1 MEVQDF
7 KNAAGRC
14 SSNTVD
20 VQQKNT
26 PAGNERPKSGR
37 GGFRACVGG
46 IKLIPSGCRWLGF
59 IIASVLI
66 STQSA
71 NSQDGH
77 GKGGVV
83 RLDDVVVTASRLSDR
98 IAGSSAT
105 VITARDIERS
115 PGRTI
120 PEILSVEAGIRF
132 TDLYGSNNGAGQT
145 IDVRG
150 FGEPATANT
159 LILINGRRLT
169 DLDLA
174 AVDFSSIPLASI
186 ERIEILRGNLGS
198 VLYGGGAQ
206 GGVINIITKTD
217 SARGMHGDVKV
228 QYGSDDFRWASFS
241 ASQGAEAYSVSV
253 FGNYVSSDGYRE
265 NNDLKQK
272 NLTTELRRH
281 GDQGDL
287 FVHLDLDN
295 QRLGLPG
302 GRIVDPSTGQNDLA
316 NPKEAQTPNDFAFQN
331 GTALV
336 LGGNFEW
343 TDSVEFV
350 LDASVRRKDQDSDFR
365 NQDQSRDTVLTTW
378 GLTPRINLD
387 TLVFDNGLSGTM
399 GLDVYYVDYNS
410 DRKRNPQSAP
420 FTRVKGRQSSF
431 AIYAQNTLEVTPGFS
446 ITGGARLERINFT
459 AGDTAFP
466 NNPGSFGFPQ
476 TTFRPSLTDI
486 DVEYAWNLGFD
497 YDLGKNFD
505 LYGHVGR
512 GYRTPTIDERSG
524 TAFALNTFELDNQL
538 SQEVEAGFRGGF
550 GGVNVD
556 FRTFFMKTKNEI
568 RFDPDDSTTFGANE
582 NVDPIH
588 RYGLEASAGAKP
600 LEGLSLNGNL
610 TLMRARFASG
620 QFRGKDVPLVPSA
633 VLSGGLSWNILD
645 WLTLDTTLTYED
657 DRRLVND
664 EAATGSFPKLSGYTV
679 WDLKLGGSYK
689 SLQWSAAIQ
698 NLLDEDY
705 QNFGT
710 ASDTTPGRFSVQTL
724 PGRTF
729 MLSIGARL

>member
-1 MEVQDF
+1 MEVQNF
-7 KNAAGRC
+7 RNAAEGRGH
-14 SSNTVD
+14 NAGD
-20 VQQKNT
+20 ARPRNT
-26 PAGNERPKSGR
+26 PAGSGRPKPDR
-37 GGFRACVGG
+37 AGFRVSMGG
-46 IKLIPSGCRWLGF
+46 IRHILGVCRWLGF
-59 IIASVLI
+59 VIASVLI

-71 NSQDGH
+71 NSQDNH
-77 GKGGVV
+77 DKGSIVT
-83 RLDDVVVTASRLSDR
+83 LDEVVVTASRLSDR
-98 IAGSSAT
+98 IAGSSTT
-105 VITARDIERS
+105 VIAASDTERS
-115 PGRTI
+115 PGRTL
-120 PEILSVEAGIRF
+120 PEIMSFEAGVRF
-132 TDLYGSNNGAGQT
+132 RDLYGSNNGVGQI

-150 FGEPATANT
+150 FGEPSTPNT

-169 DLDLA
+169 DLDIA
-174 AVDFSSIPLASI
+174 AVDFSSIPLGSI
-186 ERIEILRGNLGS
+186 GRIEILRGNFGS
-198 VLYGGGAQ
+198 VLYGSGVQ

-217 SARGMHGDVKV
+217 SAPGIHGDARTR
-228 QYGSDDFRWASFS
+228 YGSDDFRGAGFS
-241 ASQGAEAYSVSV
+241 VSQGAEAYSMSV

-272 NLTTELRRH
+272 NLTAELRRH
-281 GDQGDL
+281 GGQGDL
-287 FVHLDLDN
+287 FVHLDSDN

-302 GRIVDPSTGQNDLA
+302 GRLVDPSTGQNDLA

-343 TDSVEFV
+343 TDGVELV

-378 GLTPRINLD
+378 GFTPRINLD
-387 TLVFDNGLSGTM
+387 ALVFDKALSSIM
-399 GLDVYYVDYNS
+399 GFDLYYVDYNS

-420 FTRVKGRQSSF
+420 FARVEGRQSSF
-431 AIYAQNTLEVTPGFS
+431 AVYAQNTLEVTPRLS
-446 ITGGARLERINFT
+446 ITGGARLERFNFT

-497 YDLGKNFD
+497 HDLGGNFG

-512 GYRTPTIDERSG
+512 GYRTPMIDERSG
-524 TAFALNTFELDNQL
+524 TAFALNTFELNNQL
-538 SQEVEAGFRGGF
+538 SQEVEAGFRAVF
-550 GGVNVD
+550 GGINVD
-556 FRTFFMKTKNEI
+556 TRAYFTKTKNEI
-568 RFDPDDSTTFGANE
+568 RFDPDDSTAFGANE

-588 RYGLEASAGAKP
+588 RYGLEATAGTKL

-610 TLMRARFASG
+610 TFMRARFASG
-620 QFRGKDVPLVPSA
+620 QFSGKDVPLVPNA
-633 VLSGGLSWNILD
+633 VLSGGLSWKVLD
-645 WLTLDTTLTYED
+645 WLTLDTTLTYEA
-657 DRRLVND
+657 DRRLAND
-664 EAATGSFPKLSGYTV
+664 EAGTFPELSGYSI

-689 SLQWSAAIQ
+689 FLQWSAAIQ
-698 NLLDEDY
+698 NLLDEEY

-729 MLSIGARL
+729 MLSIGAKL